1 MDRGFDVTT
10 ALEGLR
16 VLQIGA
22 GEAAAIA
29 GMVLAE
35 NGAEVVIV
43 EPPQG
48 TSDRQR
54 PGHVVWN
61 RGKKSAVIDLDTATG
76 RQQLASLALAVDGAI
91 VALRPG
97 RAERLGADEATL
109 RAANPA
115 LVYAEIAGFGA
126 NGPLAQLAGYQ
137 GVVAAASGRFESTNG
152 YRSGPIFA
160 PVPIEGYGAA
170 MLSVQGL
177 LAALYARHRTGRGQH
192 VYTSLLH
199 TLSTYDMTSGYGNR
213 SNATTNDGHVFG
225 VMKVPFMTAP
235 TKDDRFIQMCAR
247 QKRHFR
253 NWLHALGLESLLTE
267 PDLPYIPDLFP
278 SEERLDEVV
287 AMVRERM
294 RERTR
299 DEWMDI
305 FSRDDIGGDPFLSA
319 PEYLEHPQCLENDRS
334 KVVVDPTVGHTRQIG
349 PLALLSDTPAV
360 IGAPAPALG
369 ADTAEVLAY
378 APRVETAVAGLP
390 ARRPLEGVTV
400 LECGYFYATPFSSTL
415 LTEAGARVYK
425 VEPNEGDP
433 GRRNWTT
440 AYVKAMVGK
449 ESIVLDLKSDDGRRL
464 MYDLVDRADV
474 FIHNFRPGTPARLGI
489 DYDTL
494 IARNPRLVYV
504 YGSCFG
510 SNGPWSRKAGFHSS
524 PNAISGA
531 GIIEAGEDNNPI
543 NRTYA
548 DPASALA
555 TSAAVMIGLEAR
567 ERTGRGQYVETVML
581 TSMAYAVSEWGVSWD
596 GKRDRT
602 IDRGMHGYHAL
613 HRLYPTADGWL
624 YLECHREDEL
634 RTLATAVGQP
644 WLVDD
649 PRYRALLAPYVVL
662 DESSRKASADLAD
675 ALGDVFATRSA
686 DDWQHELVPAGVPA
700 VRADAASHHDFMLL
714 SEQTRANEISVETTQ
729 PGLPMFWRA
738 GPAIRFSEHPT
749 PLEPSDALGE
759 HTTAILHEL
768 GLSDAEVADLDE
780 RGVTRAKGNELP
792 D

>member
-1 MDRGFDVTT
+1 MTT

-22 GEAAAIA
+22 GEATAIA

-35 NGAEVVIV
+35 NGADVVIV
-43 EPPQG
+43 EPPEG
-48 TSDRQR
+48 SSDRNR

-61 RGKKSAVIDLDTATG
+61 RGKKSVVIDLDTVGG
-76 RQQLASLALAVDGAI
+76 RQQLSSLVPAFDAAI

-97 RAERLGADEATL
+97 RAEHLGADEATL

-115 LVYAEIAGFGA
+115 LVYAQIDGFGA
-126 NGPLAQLAGYQ
+126 HGPLAGVPGYQ
-137 GVVAAASGRFESTNG
+137 GVVAAASSRFASTNG

-170 MLSVQGL
+170 MLAVQGL
-177 LAALYARHRTGRGQH
+177 LAALYARRRTGRGQR

-287 AMVRERM
+287 AMIRERM

-334 KVVVDPTVGHTRQIG
+334 KIVIDPAVGHTRQIG
-349 PLALLSDTPAV
+349 PLALLSDTPSV

-369 ADTAEVLAY
+369 ADTTDVLAY
-378 APRVETAVAGLP
+378 APRAAPTDADLP

-415 LTEAGARVYK
+415 LSEAGARVYK

-449 ESIVLDLKSDDGRRL
+449 ESIVLDLKSDEGRRL
-464 MYDLVDRADV
+464 MYELVDRADV

-489 DYDTL
+489 DFDTL

-531 GIIEAGEDNNPI
+531 GIIEAGDDNNPI

-555 TSAAVMIGLEAR
+555 TAAAVMIGLEAR

-602 IDRGMHGYHAL
+602 LDRGMHGFHAL
-613 HRLYPTADGWL
+613 HRLYPTADSWL

-634 RTLATAVGQP
+634 RTLGTAVGQP
-644 WLVDD
+644 WIVDD
-649 PRYRALLAPYVVL
+649 PSYRALLAPYVVL
-662 DESSRKASADLAD
+662 DESSRKASAELAE
-675 ALGDVFATRSA
+675 ALGKVFATRSA
-686 DDWQHELVPAGVPA
+686 DDWQHELVRAGVPA
-700 VRADAASHHDFMLL
+700 VRADATTHHDFMLL

-729 PGLPMFWRA
+729 PGLPLFWRA

-749 PLEPSDALGE
+749 PLAPSDDLGE
-759 HTTAILHEL
+759 HTAAILREL
-768 GLSDAEVADLDE
+768 GLSDDEIAALDE
-780 RGVTRAKGNELP
+780 RGVTRAKGNDLP

>member
-1 MDRGFDVTT
+1 MTT

-22 GEAAAIA
+22 GEGAAIA

-43 EPPQG
+43 EPPEG
-48 TSDRQR
+48 SSDRKR

-61 RGKKSAVIDLDTATG
+61 RGKKSAVIDLDTPDG
-76 RQQLASLALAVDGAI
+76 RQRLASVAQAVDAAI

-97 RAERLGADEATL
+97 RATELGADQATL

-115 LVYAEIAGFGA
+115 LVYVEIEGFGPE
-126 NGPLAQLAGYQ
+126 GPLATLPGYQ
-137 GVVAAASGRFESTNG
+137 GLVAAASGRFASTNG
-152 YRSGPIFA
+152 YRSGPNFA

-170 MLSVQGL
+170 MLAVQGL
-177 LAALYARHRTGRGQH
+177 LAAIYARRRTGRGQH

-199 TLSTYDMTSGYGNR
+199 ALSTYDMTSGYGNR
-213 SNATTNDGHVFG
+213 SNITTSGGLVYG
-225 VMKVPFMTAP
+225 VMHVPFMTAP

-253 NWLHALGLESLLTE
+253 NWLHAMGLESLLTE

-278 SEERLDEVV
+278 SQERLDQVV
-287 AMVRERM
+287 ATIKERM
-294 RERTR
+294 RERTL

-334 KVVVDPTVGHTRQIG
+334 KVVIDEVVGRTRQIG
-349 PLALLSDTPAV
+349 PLAQLSETPAV
-360 IGAPAPALG
+360 IGAGAPALG
-369 ADTAEVLAY
+369 ADSAEVLGY
-378 APRVETAVAGLP
+378 APRAASVDAGMP

-415 LTEAGARVYK
+415 LSEAGARVYK

-440 AYVKAMVGK
+440 SYVKAMVGK
-449 ESIVLDLKSDDGRRL
+449 ESIVLDLKSDEGRRL
-464 MYDLVDRADV
+464 MYELVDRADV

-489 DYDTL
+489 DYETL

-531 GIIEAGEDNNPI
+531 GIIEAGDDNNPI

-555 TSAAVMIGLEAR
+555 TAASVMIGLEAR
-567 ERTGRGQYVETVML
+567 ERTGRGQYLETVML
-581 TSMAYAVSEWGVSWD
+581 TSMAYAVSEWGVSWER
-596 GKRDRT
+596 KRDRT
-602 IDRGMHGYHAL
+602 IDRGMHGFHAL
-613 HRLYPTADGWL
+613 HRLYPAADGWL
-624 YLECHREDEL
+624 YVECHRDDEL
-634 RTLATAVGQP
+634 RTLAAAVGQP

-649 PRYRALLAPYVVL
+649 PRYRALLAPHVVL
-662 DESSRKASADLAD
+662 DESSREASIELAEV
-675 ALGDVFATRSA
+675 LGRVFATRSA
-686 DDWQHELVPAGVPA
+686 DDWQNQLMPAGVPA
-700 VRADAASHHDFMLL
+700 VRADAMTHHEFMLQ
-714 SEQTRANEISVETTQ
+714 SAQCRANDVAVESTQ
-729 PGLPMFWRA
+729 AGLPRFWRA
-738 GPAIRFSEHPT
+738 GPAIKFSEHLT
-749 PLEPSDALGE
+749 PLEPSDGLGD
-759 HTTAILHEL
+759 HTAAILHEL
-768 GLSDAEVADLDE
+768 GLHDGEIAALDE
-780 RGVTRAKGNELP
+780 QGVTRAKGNELP